1 MYYIYTKEITMKKII
16 PLILASCLAL
26 SMAACNGQPKM
37 GVGDKVLATS
47 GDEKIMLRDFLYT
60 LGMTKSYNE
69 YFMMQSFGMTEE
81 DMAEYWNTETE
92 DGQTLADDLKDY
104 TLESM
109 KEVATFAKLAKDE
122 GLKYSDSDIKELK
135 ETLDNAVLSLASKE
149 KTGERAFYEKYFVTV
164 DEAMEAEK
172 VISAANQYKNKI
184 KDAIEV
190 SDDEIT
196 AYYDE
201 NKETFEEVT
210 VAHILVKFPENA
222 LDADKAETKAKAE
235 GILERVKTGEDFGT
249 LAAELSEDDGSKDN
263 NGEYT
268 VTRSTNFVPEFLD
281 WAFSSSDGD
290 LGIIETTYG
299 YHVMK
304 FVKAT
309 PFEDLKEKVK
319 SSIVDTKFQEEIEK
333 VASENKLEWTVDE
346 EMLKSVVVQPATEAP
361 AASEEPA
368 SESPTASEQ
377 PTSESPAASEQPS
390 ETAKP

>member
-1 MYYIYTKEITMKKII
+1 MKKII

-92 DGQTLADDLKDY
+92 DGQTLADDLKNY

-368 SESPTASEQ
+368 SESP
-377 PTSESPAASEQPS
+377 AASEQPS